1 VNERSD
7 RRASAVILGVGFVVC
22 GAFAALAGQV
32 YDAVTEADGIAVLD
46 QPALHAAMAVRTP
59 DLSLAVTWFTDLGGP
74 IPMTLMVT
82 VAAVAFAL
90 LQRSWEPL
98 MLTAVAAA
106 GSVAMTVI
114 AKAAVGRARPPF
126 IDAVPPFES
135 SFSFPSGHSLNSM
148 ALAGVLAYLAV
159 TQWAHRW
166 VRAAAAT
173 TALLFAVAMGL
184 SRVYLGH
191 HWFTDVLGA
200 WALALAWLTVVV
212 TAHRLYVRAGRA
224 GRRPGRARGDRSHTV
239 GPV

>member
-46 QPALHAAMAVRTP
+46 QPALHVALAVRTP
-59 DLSLAVTWFTDLGGP
+59 GLSRAVTWFTDLGGA
-74 IPMTLMVT
+74 IPLTLI
-82 VAAVAFAL
+82 VAVVAVGFAL
-90 LQRSWEPL
+90 LQRSFEPL
-98 MLTAVAAA
+98 LLTAVTAG

-148 ALAGVLAYLAV
+148 ALAGVLAYLAA
-159 TQWAHRW
+159 TQGARW
-166 VRAAAAT
+166 WTRAAAVT
-173 TALLFAVAMGL
+173 TALLFAIAMGL

-212 TAHRLYVRAGRA
+212 TAHRLHVRAGRD
-224 GRRPGRARGDRSHTV
+224 GRRPGRARDRPHRV
-239 GPV
+239 DPV